1 MADGPLHPGGGGI
14 EPLGYLRIEHLGHRV
29 DDIHIGHCDQNG
41 FPQILIALD
50 MGRHPHLV
58 NDGGD
63 SIFQI
68 IGDISIFFLFIF
80 AGQLPDALTHRAHP
94 AGLGHIVVRS
104 LGGGQLGHASLGK
117 TGQDQHLGPM
127 LQLCQLLQHL
137 DAVHLGQHD
146 LHDYQVRSHLL
157 YHLDQFLPVSRLSQN
172 LDVRLAGHG
181 LDKAPAKFFPGIGD
195 QNPFCTHF
203 HNQIPSDRLPH
214 LPLFFPYGVS
224 TGHQ

>member
-1 MADGPLHPGGGGI
+1 MLLGNGRIQYLGNRHQHFLFFHRNGDGI
-14 EPLGYLRIEHLGHRV
+14 
-29 DDIHIGHCDQNG
+29 
-41 FPQILIALD
+41 PQILIALD

-127 LQLCQLLQHL
+127 LQLSQPDPQLMEYVSRSLLLSSQYLREAGDASASALRQEQAYAVARAFDVELGEGSISQNELDELFARSGL
-137 DAVHLGQHD
+137 DAETLG
-146 LHDYQVRSHLL
+146 V
-157 YHLDQFLPVSRLSQN
+157 
-172 LDVRLAGHG
+172 
-181 LDKAPAKFFPGIGD
+181 
-195 QNPFCTHF
+195 
-203 HNQIPSDRLPH
+203 
-214 LPLFFPYGVS
+214 
-224 TGHQ
+224 